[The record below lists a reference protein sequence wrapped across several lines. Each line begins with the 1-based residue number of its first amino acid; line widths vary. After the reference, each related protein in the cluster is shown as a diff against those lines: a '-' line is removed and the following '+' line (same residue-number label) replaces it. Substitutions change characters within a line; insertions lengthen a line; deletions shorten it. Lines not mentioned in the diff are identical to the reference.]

1 MSRRPRSGQAA
12 GQVTIRV
19 TKEERA
25 QWQLAT
31 SRSVHATLSASI
43 VAVMNQWAAM
53 ALPQPKEASKVPLKG
68 MKMWIGNLDGERM
81 GLIIASSAKLAQQ
94 LIGTTRR
101 DFNDYWALQSG
112 VYDGLELHILYSK
125 PMGSPPDHPWEQA
138 LLGLRN
144 PGLSIR

>member
-1 MSRRPRSGQAA
+1 MSRHPRSGQAA
-12 GQVTIRV
+12 GQITIRV
-19 TKEERA
+19 TAQERA
-25 QWQLAT
+25 QWELAT

-43 VAVMNQWAAM
+43 VAVMNQWAA
-53 ALPQPKEASKVPLKG
+53 AVPQPKPEASKVPFKG
-68 MKMWIGNLDGERM
+68 MKMWIGNLDGERR

-125 PMGSPPDHPWEQA
+125 PMGSPSDHPWEQGRCA
-138 LLGLRN
+138 
-144 PGLSIR
+144 I